1 MEKTDEQLVSE
12 YNDTG
17 DVGFLETLIER
28 YSVPVYN
35 FIYRYTGFDSHANDL
50 AQDTFV
56 KMWRNIK
63 KFDSSKRFKTW
74 IFQIAKNTALDWLK
88 KKHPKTFSELE
99 IITDSDEEYA
109 FDVADTTPLPD
120 ELATKKELEKEVER
134 ALMKISPEFR
144 AVISLH
150 LFSELTFQEISD
162 MTGEPLNTIKS
173 RYRRGLSAI
182 KEHLLK

>member
-17 DVGFLETLIER
+17 DVRFLETLIER

-35 FIYRYTGFDSHANDL
+35 FIYRYTGSDAHSNDL
-50 AQDTFV
+50 AQDTFI

-63 KFDSSKRFKTW
+63 KFDPGKRFKTW
-74 IFQIAKNTALDWLK
+74 IFHIAKNTALDWLK

-99 IITDSDEEYA
+99 SATDPDLGYE
-109 FDVADTTPLPD
+109 FDIADTTPLPD
-120 ELATKKELEKEVER
+120 ELATKKELEKEVEH
-134 ALMKISPEFR
+134 ALMKVGSEFR
-144 AVISLH
+144 AVIVLH
-150 LFSELTFQEISD
+150 LFSELTFQEIAD

-173 RYRRGLSAI
+173 RYRRGLLAI
-182 KEHLLK
+182 KEYLLK